1 MSTTTNQKPQPQTA
15 IHKAPLTTQMPKR
28 HAQVRRVRRRV
39 GFGERSAWKSSKDTM
54 LLPH

>member
-1 MSTTTNQKPQPQTA
+1 
-15 IHKAPLTTQMPKR
+15 MPKR
-28 HAQVRRVRRRV
+28 HAQVGRVRQRV